1 MTDNNSILD
10 QFIIQSN
17 TQDLKYAH
25 YPKKYNDLD
34 MKISFGMGAPAR
46 IPWIAFI
53 GNEMLVS
60 NGFYPVYLYYKDLKI
75 LILSYGISETSE
87 YEQSWPDSIIS
98 NKTKIKNFFEDNS
111 KIHRYGSSFVHRAYN
126 IDIKGDNVQ
135 YKQYDNDKI
144 LTQNELINDLDDI
157 INEYKN
163 SINIE
168 IKNEDSLI
176 SQGKFYMEKHLEEFI
191 ITNWNEIDL
200 GNKYD
205 LIYDEGELVSQQFR
219 TDIGFI
225 DILAKDKKDGS
236 HVVIELKKNQ
246 TSDDTI
252 GQIARYMGWIREQ
265 KKDENVKGI
274 IIASEFTK
282 KLKYAIKYVKN
293 IDVLSYE
300 INFSLNEVKK

>member
-1 MTDNNSILD
+1 MTDKNSILD

-34 MKISFGMGAPAR
+34 MKISFGMGVPAR

-60 NGFYPVYLYYKDLKI
+60 NGFYPVYLYYKDLNM

-98 NKTKIKNFFEDNS
+98 KKTKIKDFFEDNS
-111 KIHRYGSSFVHRAYN
+111 KVHRYGSSFVHRVYT
-126 IDIKGDNVQ
+126 IDVKGNNVE
-135 YKQYDNDKI
+135 YKLYENDKI

-157 INEYKN
+157 IHEYKN

-200 GNKYD
+200 GKKYD
-205 LIYDEGELVSQQFR
+205 LIYDEGELISQQFR

-236 HVVIELKKNQ
+236 YVVIELKKNQ

-252 GQIARYMGWIREQ
+252 GQIARYMGWIRDH

>member
-1 MTDNNSILD
+1 MTDKNSILD
-10 QFIIQSN
+10 QFILQSN

-34 MKISFGMGAPAR
+34 MKISFGMGVPAR

-60 NGFYPVYLYYKDLKI
+60 NGFYPVYLYYKDLKM

-87 YEQSWPDSIIS
+87 YEQSWPDSIVS
-98 NKTKIKNFFEDNS
+98 NKTKIKDFFEDNS
-111 KIHRYGSSFVHRAYN
+111 KVHRYGSSFVHSAYN
-126 IDIKGDNVQ
+126 IEIKGDDIE
-135 YKQYDNDKI
+135 YKLHDNDKI
-144 LTQNELINDLDDI
+144 LTQNELINDLDEI
-157 INEYKN
+157 IHEYKN

-191 ITNWNEIDL
+191 ITNWDEIDL
-200 GNKYD
+200 GSRYD
-205 LIYDEGELVSQQFR
+205 LIYDEGVLVSQQFR

-236 HVVIELKKNQ
+236 YVVIELKKNQ

-252 GQIARYMGWIREQ
+252 GQIARYMGWIRDH

-300 INFSLNEVKK
+300 INFSLNEVKR

>member
-1 MTDNNSILD
+1 MTDKNSILD

-34 MKISFGMGAPAR
+34 MKISFGMGVPAR

-60 NGFYPVYLYYKDLKI
+60 NGFYPVYLYYKDLKM

-98 NKTKIKNFFEDNS
+98 NKTKIKDFFEDNS
-111 KIHRYGSSFVHRAYN
+111 KVHRYGSSFVHRAYT
-126 IDIKGDNVQ
+126 IDVKGNNVE
-135 YKQYDNDKI
+135 YKLYDNDII
-144 LTQNELINDLDDI
+144 LTQNELINDLDEI
-157 INEYKN
+157 IHEYKN

-200 GNKYD
+200 GSRYD

-236 HVVIELKKNQ
+236 YVVIELKKNQ

-252 GQIARYMGWIREQ
+252 GQIARYMGWIRDH

-300 INFSLNEVKK
+300 INFSLNEVKR

>member
-1 MTDNNSILD
+1 MTDKNSILD

-34 MKISFGMGAPAR
+34 MKISFGMGVPAR

-60 NGFYPVYLYYKDLKI
+60 NGFYPVYLYYKDLNM

-98 NKTKIKNFFEDNS
+98 KKTKIKDFFEDNS
-111 KIHRYGSSFVHRAYN
+111 KVHRYGSSFVHRVYT
-126 IDIKGDNVQ
+126 IDVKGNNVE
-135 YKQYDNDKI
+135 YKLYENDKI

-157 INEYKN
+157 IHEYKN

-200 GNKYD
+200 GKKYD
-205 LIYDEGELVSQQFR
+205 LIYDEGELISQQFR

-225 DILAKDKKDGS
+225 DILAKDKEDGS
-236 HVVIELKKNQ
+236 YVVIELKKNQ

-252 GQIARYMGWIREQ
+252 GQIARYMGWIRDH

>member
-1 MTDNNSILD
+1 MTNKNSILD
-10 QFIIQSN
+10 QFILQSN
-17 TQDLKYAH
+17 TKDLKYAH
-25 YPKKYNDLD
+25 YPKKYKDLD
-34 MKISFGMGAPAR
+34 MKISFGMGVPAR

-60 NGFYPVYLYYKDLKI
+60 NGFYPVYLYYKDLKM

-87 YEQSWPDSIIS
+87 YEQSWPDSIIA
-98 NKTKIKNFFEDNS
+98 NKTKIKDFFEDNS
-111 KIHRYGSSFVHRAYN
+111 KVHRYGSSFVHRAYN
-126 IDIKGDNVQ
+126 VEIKGEYIEYRLN
-135 YKQYDNDKI
+135 DNDKI
-144 LTQNELINDLDDI
+144 LTQNALINDLDEI
-157 INEYKN
+157 ILEYKN

-191 ITNWNEIDL
+191 ITNWDEIDL
-200 GNKYD
+200 GKRYD
-205 LIYDEGELVSQQFR
+205 LIYDEGELLSQQFR

-236 HVVIELKKNQ
+236 YVVIELKKNQ

-252 GQIARYMGWIREQ
+252 GQIARYMGWIRDH

-300 INFSLNEVKK
+300 INFSLNEVKR

>member
-1 MTDNNSILD
+1 MTDKNSILD

-34 MKISFGMGAPAR
+34 MKISFGMGVPAR

-60 NGFYPVYLYYKDLKI
+60 NGFYPVYLYYKDLKM

-98 NKTKIKNFFEDNS
+98 NKTKIKDFFEDNS
-111 KIHRYGSSFVHRAYN
+111 KVHRYGSSFVHRAYT
-126 IDIKGDNVQ
+126 IDVKGNNVE
-135 YKQYDNDKI
+135 YKLYENDKI
-144 LTQNELINDLDDI
+144 LTQNELINDLDEI
-157 INEYKN
+157 IHEYKN

-200 GNKYD
+200 GSRYD

-236 HVVIELKKNQ
+236 YVVIELKKNQ

-252 GQIARYMGWIREQ
+252 GQIARYMGWIRDH
-265 KKDENVKGI
+265 KKDEDVKGI

-300 INFSLNEVKK
+300 INFSLNEVKR